1 MTITDKQLQE
11 NILEELSFT
20 PQVNSKNIGV
30 SVRNGIITLTNAVS
44 SWSEKIAINEAVKKI
59 CGVKGIANDLTI
71 DLLSSNLR
79 NDTDI
84 AEAAV
89 TQLKWSMLVPSSEI
103 KVEVEK
109 GMLTLTG
116 TVNWDFQKR
125 AAEERVEDI
134 IGVKSVINQIKL
146 KSNISSTGVKTS
158 IERALER
165 TAEIDAG
172 KITVNVEGNE
182 ITLGGS
188 VRSWI
193 MRDEAEKAAWC
204 ASGVTAV
211 NNNISVI

>member
-1 MTITDKQLQE
+1 MTISDKQLQE
-11 NILEELSFT
+11 NIVEELSFT

-44 SWSEKIAINEAVKKI
+44 SWSEKIAVNEAVKKVS
-59 CGVKGIANDLTI
+59 GVKGIANDLTI

-89 TQLKWSMLVPSSEI
+89 TQLKWSMMVPSSEI

-109 GMLTLTG
+109 GILTLTG

-146 KSNISSTGVKTS
+146 KSNISSAGVKTS

-172 KITVNVEGNE
+172 KITVEVDENK
-182 ITLGGS
+182 ITLSGS
-188 VRSWI
+188 VRSWV